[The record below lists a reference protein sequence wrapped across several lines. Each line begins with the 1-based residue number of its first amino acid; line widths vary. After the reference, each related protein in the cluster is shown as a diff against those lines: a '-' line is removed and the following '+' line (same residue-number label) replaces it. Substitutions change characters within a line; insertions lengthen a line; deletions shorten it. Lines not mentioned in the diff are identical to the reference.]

1 MNEALIAA
9 GATLLVCLIN
19 NHYQHKQFETQV
31 QQQREETEQKHNETI
46 SIVTYRLE
54 QLEKKVD
61 LHNNAVERLYQ
72 VEKKL
77 GIDEERIKV
86 ANNRIK
92 DLEEIHKEKE

>member
-19 NHYQHKQFETQV
+19 NYFQQKQVEK
-31 QQQREETEQKHNETI
+31 KHDETI
-46 SIVTYRLE
+46 SLIDYKLE
-54 QLEKKVD
+54 QLTKKVD

-86 ANNRIK
+86 ANNTIK
-92 DLEEIHKEKE
+92 DLEDINKDKE

>member
-19 NHYQHKQFETQV
+19 NHYQQKQSDK
-31 QQQREETEQKHNETI
+31 KHDETI
-46 SIVTYRLE
+46 SLVTYRLE

-92 DLEEIHKEKE
+92 DLEEIHKDKE